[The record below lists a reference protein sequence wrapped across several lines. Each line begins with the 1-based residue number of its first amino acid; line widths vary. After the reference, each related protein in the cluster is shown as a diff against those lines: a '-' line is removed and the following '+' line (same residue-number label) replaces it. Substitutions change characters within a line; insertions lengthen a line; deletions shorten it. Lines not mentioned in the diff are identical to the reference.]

1 MIGFIYFVGW
11 LMFTLLA
18 ARYISIVLPNTGIDS
33 FAEPILFSIGYMV
46 FTIIAYIKADGKE
59 VCGCCPDCCP
69 FSFAAV
75 LSLVF
80 CAVSFIMCCVKY
92 GVEYLL

>member
-1 MIGFIYFVGW
+1 MIGFIYFVVW

-18 ARYISIVLPNTGIDS
+18 ARYMSDVVPNTGIDS
-33 FAEPILFSIGYMV
+33 FAEPILFSIGFAV
-46 FTIIAYIKADGKE
+46 FTIIAYIKAEGKD
-59 VCGCCPDCCP
+59 VCGCPDCCP

-92 GVEYLL
+92 GVEHLL